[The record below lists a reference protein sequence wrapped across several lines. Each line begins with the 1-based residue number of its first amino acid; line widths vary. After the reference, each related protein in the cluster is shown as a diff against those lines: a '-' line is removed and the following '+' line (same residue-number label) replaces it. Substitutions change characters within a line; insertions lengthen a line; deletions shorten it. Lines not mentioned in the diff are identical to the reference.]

1 VDIQV
6 RLYMVNFLPPHGLIY
21 GSLEL
26 LVSAV
31 LAFRVCFVN
40 LQNISLGFLYNNA
53 YTKVA

>member
-1 VDIQV
+1 
-6 RLYMVNFLPPHGLIY
+6 MVNFLPPHGLIY